1 MAVLYDSET
10 AGRRNGDY
18 HHNSA
23 VATLPQA
30 EVARKTPLSEAA
42 AKGKLPTLHEFF
54 SANGLLAKSS
64 LNYEQR
70 PGQYAMAKAI
80 EQAFKDRRHLIVEA
94 GTGTGK
100 TLAYLLPAL
109 RFAREHKQRVIVSTG
124 TKNLQEQLALKD
136 IPFLESVLAESGP
149 LRVCVMKGR
158 ANYLCKQK
166 LYALRDNPILSGLD
180 DIQQFH
186 AILQWERT
194 TETGDRAEIDALPES
209 SMLWPKLDARSEVCL
224 GQTCPNS
231 EPCYITAMR
240 RKALESDLIIVNHH
254 LFFADLNIKQQVGE
268 GVDAGILPEAT
279 AVIFDEAHELEDVA
293 SQYFGIALSN
303 ARFDEL
309 ARDTENMLR
318 AKKSSS
324 SAIESATAQIRDR
337 SRMFFS
343 SLPVGPSHLG
353 RLEFADRADFLEVRG
368 DAYLALANT
377 LTRLEG
383 ELERLRE
390 VDEAPG
396 LRKRAADIRNHLK
409 FLLESEDPNTVFWI
423 ERRPT
428 PSLRNV
434 ARTQPRS
441 TALVQSD
448 ILSSRPERAPRS
460 GESSVFGSATEPL
473 FQSFSTHLQATPIDV
488 SELLADTLFTRFGSV
503 ILTSAT
509 LTVAGK
515 DGEPGFEHLRK
526 RLGIPLPKELV
537 VPSHFDYAQQ
547 ALLYLPNN
555 MPDPRSPEFTRQATE
570 KIRRVLEITR
580 GRAFCL
586 FTSYAAMRE
595 MHDRLLCELP
605 FPLLLQGSA
614 PRHVLLEQFRAT
626 PNAVLFG
633 TGSFWQGVDVQGE
646 QLSCVIIDRLPF
658 AVPTDPITKART
670 EAIAA
675 AGGNAFN
682 DFQIPQAVLTL
693 KQGFGRLIRSLTDRG
708 VLMLLDPRIRTTR
721 YGQVFQDS
729 LPPYRLTTDINEV
742 ERFFA

>member
-1 MAVLYDSET
+1 MSDLNT
-10 AGRRNGDY
+10 
-18 HHNSA
+18 
-23 VATLPQA
+23 VAAPFQA
-30 EVARKTPLSEAA
+30 EVERKTPLAEARENA
-42 AKGKLPTLHEFF
+42 KLPTLHDFF
-54 SANGLLAKSS
+54 SAGGLLAKSS

-70 PGQYAMAKAI
+70 PGQYAMSKAI

-109 RFAREHKQRVIVSTG
+109 RHAREHKQRVIVSTG

-136 IPFLESVLAESGP
+136 IPFLESLLGP

-186 AILQWERT
+186 TILQWERT
-194 TETGDRAEIDALPES
+194 TETGDRAEVDTLPENS
-209 SMLWPKLDARSEVCL
+209 ALWPKLDARSEVCL
-224 GQTCPNS
+224 GQTCPNF
-231 EPCYITAMR
+231 EGCFITGMR

-254 LFFADLNIKQQVGE
+254 LFFADLNIKQQAPDAP
-268 GVDAGILPEAT
+268 DAGILPEASV
-279 AVIFDEAHELEDVA
+279 VIFDEAHELEDVA

-318 AKKSSS
+318 AKQASSS
-324 SAIESATAQIRDR
+324 GIESATAQIRER

-343 SLPVGPSHLG
+343 SLPAGPSHLG
-353 RLEFADRADFLEVRG
+353 RLEFTDRADFLEARG
-368 DAYLALANT
+368 DAYLATSNALV
-377 LTRLEG
+377 RLEG

-396 LRKRAADIRNHLK
+396 LRKRAADIRHHLK
-409 FLLESEDPNTVFWI
+409 FLLESEDRNTVFWI
-423 ERRPT
+423 ERRAT
-428 PSLRNV
+428 SNLRNA
-434 ARTQPRS
+434 ARNQPRS
-441 TALVQSD
+441 TSLVD
-448 ILSSRPERAPRS
+448 LGAATKDVSSRPDRAVRIGEIS
-460 GESSVFGSATEPL
+460 GFGPASEAPVY
-473 FQSFSTHLQATPIDV
+473 QSFSTHLQATPIDV
-488 SELLADTLFTRFGSV
+488 SELLSDTLFTRFSSV

-515 DGEPGFEHLRK
+515 DGEPGFEHLIK
-526 RLGIPLPKELV
+526 RLGVPFPKELV
-537 VPSHFDYAQQ
+537 VPSHFDYTTQ

-555 MPDPRSPEFTRQATE
+555 MPDPRHPEFARQSAE

-595 MHDRLLCELP
+595 LHDRLLCELP
-605 FPLLLQGSA
+605 YPLLLQGTA

-633 TGSFWQGVDVQGE
+633 TGSFWQGIDVQGE

-670 EAIAA
+670 DAVAA

-682 DFQIPQAVLTL
+682 DLQIPQAVLTL

-721 YGQVFQDS
+721 YGRVFLDS
-729 LPPYRLTTDINEV
+729 LPAYRRTTEIADV
-742 ERFFA
+742 ERFFAGG